1 MKKYLVIGNPI
12 DHSLSPRLHNHWFK
26 ENNIDAVY
34 EKKQIKENDIEGII
48 SEMRNGK
55 IDGINVTVPFK
66 KSVIPFL
73 DELDNLAKKT
83 QSVNTIY
90 KDKNKVIGTN
100 TDILGFELS
109 LSSTKFL
116 SLKIKNEVK
125 GKKIL
130 ILGAGGVT
138 SSIIFALEQME
149 ASTIMLSNRTKEKA
163 ENLKK
168 LFPQLEL
175 VEWGNIKNFD
185 IIINATSLG
194 LKESDKIP
202 INYDQIGSGKL
213 FYDVIYNP
221 SKTNFLLEAEKRGHQ
236 IKNGKMMFV
245 YQAQEAFRRWTI
257 APNQWVG
264 LVPPVNKKVLQLLE
278 ND

>member
-12 DHSLSPRLHNHWFK
+12 DHSLSPRLHNYWFK
-26 ENNIDAVY
+26 ENNIDAIY
-34 EKKQIKENDIEGII
+34 EKKQIKESDIEGII

-83 QSVNTIY
+83 QSVNRIY

-175 VEWGNIKNFD
+175 VEWGNIRNFD

-202 INYDQIGSGKL
+202 INYDQMGSGKL

-257 APNQWVG
+257 APNVWVG
-264 LVPPVNKKVLQLLE
+264 LVPSVNKKVLQLLE

>member
-73 DELDNLAKKT
+73 DELDSLAKKT

-90 KDKNKVIGTN
+90 KDKNKIIGTN
-100 TDILGFELS
+100 TDILGFEYS
-109 LSSTKFL
+109 LSSTTFL

-175 VEWGNIKNFD
+175 IKWGDVKNFD

-202 INYDQIGSGKL
+202 INYDQMGSGKL

-221 SKTNFLLEAEKRGHQ
+221 RKTNFLLEAEKRGHQ

-257 APNQWVG
+257 APNVWVG
-264 LVPPVNKKVLQLLE
+264 LVPSVNKKVLQLLE